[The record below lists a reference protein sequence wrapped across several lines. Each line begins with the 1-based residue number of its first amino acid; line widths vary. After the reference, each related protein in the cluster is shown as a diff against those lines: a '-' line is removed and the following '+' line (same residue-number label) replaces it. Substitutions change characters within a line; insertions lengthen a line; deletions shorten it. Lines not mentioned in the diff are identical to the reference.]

1 MTTFDKR
8 KEAYEN
14 KFARDAELRFKA
26 TARRNRLFGLWVAER
41 LGKTGADAEAYAR
54 EVVRADLKEA
64 GEDDVLEKVR
74 GDLEA
79 AGFGVTDSELRTA
92 MQSMMAEAVAQI
104 EAGG

>member
-26 TARRNRLFGLWVAER
+26 TARRNKLLGLWAAEK
-41 LGKTGADAEAYAR
+41 LGKRGDEAQAYAR
-54 EVVRADLKEA
+54 DVVRADLKEA
-64 GEDDVLEKVR
+64 GEDDVLAKVR

-79 AGFGVTDSELRTA
+79 AGIGVAEQELRAT
-92 MQSMMAEAVAQI
+92 MESLMGEAVAQL
-104 EAGG
+104 EADG